1 MLRFDAYQ
9 NNTSNVISAWLRHH
23 VRYGKSRKTI
33 CGGLLADLEIKLGMR
48 KFFKTLSYQIL
59 VLYLAS
65 TTCITLSC
73 GSLILTRKCL
83 TRLNFVN
90 MLQWQLDSW
99 LHGYCGVT
107 TVTNAELQAIYNG
120 LSIAWLEGIRNIICK
135 FDSMCMCLEA
145 HSGGRSN

>member
-1 MLRFDAYQ
+1 
-9 NNTSNVISAWLRHH
+9 
-23 VRYGKSRKTI
+23 
-33 CGGLLADLEIKLGMR
+33 
-48 KFFKTLSYQIL
+48 
-59 VLYLAS
+59 
-65 TTCITLSC
+65 
-73 GSLILTRKCL
+73 
-83 TRLNFVN
+83 

-145 HSGGRSN
+145 HSGAKIKGLIQMDWHVCFQHTLREGNQVVDWLANKGSRQDSQLLVLETFP